1 MAGFEGLLTGH
12 TLAGR
17 YAIGEVIGRGGFA
30 AVYEATDER
39 LRRVVAVKVITT
51 AASADEAEEIRKR
64 FDREARASAS
74 LHHPNVVSV
83 YDFGTDER
91 LGLDFLVMER
101 LRGED
106 LRAHIRRGD
115 PFPVPA
121 AVRIL
126 REAADGVDAGHRI
139 GLVHR
144 DLKPGNIFLAQLN
157 RADWFRVCVVDFGIA
172 RIVAGD
178 DTTRI
183 THHGTPLSPA
193 YASPEQLRGDH
204 DLTPASDVFS
214 LGVIGYELLGGER
227 PFKGDRLHPPPGG
240 FPAPP
245 PLRELNPAVPES
257 VARAIH
263 RALAEELDERFPD
276 AGALAAA
283 LAAAEVE
290 MGATPAE
297 APRPAEPG
305 PAVVAAAV
313 APPDPEPAVSAPPV
327 VEREPEPVAS
337 ALPIVESAPEP
348 VVSAPA
354 PAPPIIE
361 RAPEP
366 VAASAPATAPPT
378 VEREPEPVRA
388 AAASAA
394 PAGVSVR
401 GRTGEAQDRNAGA
414 HRARAG
420 GRAALAIAILAAL
433 LLVGWFAMRD
443 RGGDAPAVAT
453 AERGGEAGAGEKQ
466 RAEAP
471 AGTGAEGAATP
482 AGGAAGTTGAG
493 APVVPGGGTAGPGGV
508 QRTPAEAQRIDPG
521 VASPTTT
528 PDRPAAAPP
537 PAPVPAARPPAA
549 PPAAAAPPARVPAAP
564 AAAGSASASAINARG
579 QSRFERGDIAGA
591 VALFRQAVAAA
602 PRNAFYR
609 NNLGW
614 ALLQAGDVDGAGREL
629 EETIRLDPRRAIA
642 HANLGEVHA
651 ARGDIAAAIAAYER
665 FLELNTDPRREEI
678 ARGKL
683 RRLRGGD

>member
-17 YAIGEVIGRGGFA
+17 YTIGEVIGRGGFA

-51 AASADEAEEIRKR
+51 AASGDEAEEIRRR

-83 YDFGTDER
+83 YDFGTDPQ

-106 LRAHIRRGD
+106 LRARLRGGES
-115 PFPVPA
+115 FSVPA

-172 RIVAGD
+172 RIVQGD

-214 LGVIGYELLGGER
+214 LGVIGYELLAGER

-240 FPAPP
+240 FPAPA
-245 PLRELNPAVPES
+245 PLRTLNPAVPEA
-257 VARAIH
+257 VDRAIH
-263 RALAEELDERFPD
+263 RALAENLDDRFPD
-276 AGALAAA
+276 AGAFAAA
-283 LAAAEVE
+283 LAAAETE
-290 MGATPAE
+290 LGTTH
-297 APRPAEPG
+297 RPSDLE
-305 PAVVAAAV
+305 PAVVAIPAAAAHPEPVVAEPVV
-313 APPDPEPAVSAPPV
+313 APPAPQAIEPVAAAPAPSPVEPAATPAPPPV
-327 VEREPEPVAS
+327 VERA
-337 ALPIVESAPEP
+337 
-348 VVSAPA
+348 
-354 PAPPIIE
+354 
-361 RAPEP
+361 P
-366 VAASAPATAPPT
+366 VAA
-378 VEREPEPVRA
+378 A
-388 AAASAA
+388 AAGTAA
-394 PAGVSVR
+394 RGPAGVSVR
-401 GRTGEAQDRNAGA
+401 DSGA
-414 HRARAG
+414 RHRDGGTHRARAG
-420 GRAALAIAILAAL
+420 GRAALMIAALAAL
-433 LLVGWFAMRD
+433 LLVGWLVMRN
-443 RGGDAPAVAT
+443 RGGDEPAVAT
-453 AERGGEAGAGEKQ
+453 IEPGAGAGEAK
-466 RAEAP
+466 
-471 AGTGAEGAATP
+471 GAETP
-482 AGGAAGTTGAG
+482 APVVGTDSAAVPGSGAAG
-493 APVVPGGGTAGPGGV
+493 APIPGGGTAAPGGA
-508 QRTPAEAQRIDPG
+508 QRTPEEAQKIEPG

-528 PDRPAAAPP
+528 PDRPASVPPVVAAR
-537 PAPVPAARPPAA
+537 PAPAPPAA
-549 PPAAAAPPARVPAAP
+549 PPAASAPPARTPVPPAAAPPASAGPAS
-564 AAAGSASASAINARG
+564 AAALNG
-579 QSRFERGDIAGA
+579 QAQQRFERGDVAGA
-591 VALFRQAVAAA
+591 ITLFRQAVAAA
-602 PRNAFYR
+602 PGNAAFR

-629 EETIRLDPRRAIA
+629 EETIRLNPRRAIA
-642 HANLGEVHA
+642 HANLGEVHR
-651 ARGDIAAAIAAYER
+651 ARGNIAAAIAAYER

-683 RRLRGGD
+683 RQLRGG